1 MSYYLDL
8 NIVKYLY
15 VENGASHHRPF
26 LLQYTVQ
33 LIIAGLRLPLQFSKT
48 LMSTY
53 NDKNSLHFNV
63 IKGH

>member
-1 MSYYLDL
+1 MSY
-8 NIVKYLY
+8 NIVEYLY

-48 LMSTY
+48 LMSNN